1 MDKKHHTLKHLHV
14 YLSIGGPLI
23 TRSSC
28 NADFPNTAV
37 LVRVRGGVRTIY
49 LINCSNAAY
58 FEQAQKSALQEDPLY
73 NILWRHFSCP
83 AGRYY
88 VQWSAFFYASMT
100 VLILDA
106 HARNELHCGAFKLNV
121 DKPVRK
127 FTNFEWQ
134 MLLDKP

>member
-1 MDKKHHTLKHLHV
+1 MH
-14 YLSIGGPLI
+14 II
-23 TRSSC
+23 
-28 NADFPNTAV
+28 
-37 LVRVRGGVRTIY
+37 
-49 LINCSNAAY
+49 
-58 FEQAQKSALQEDPLY
+58 
-73 NILWRHFSCP
+73 
-83 AGRYY
+83 Y
-88 VQWSAFFYASMT
+88 VQHLMTSLFLSGRQVLRTMVSLLYASMT